1 MEKLRF
7 LDKRYNQN
15 ERNNFWFWWKE
26 QIEIFGQ
33 MTEYYYLNV
42 SLSAMNPLYGEQM
55 DLSYGTGQPMVLLL
69 NLNNDSYLLSK
80 FGIIADSDMT
90 GVIHPAHFTKIY
102 GLSSQPKMGD
112 LIKLTEFGIDRLNYP
127 VRGPMVYEITE
138 VIDEFQLNAI
148 AGHYVWFFKAKR
160 YDYSYEEGS
169 PGGGLGHNP
178 PDDNDA
184 LEQKAEENFNYPE
197 DNPCSNTSVYGDY

>member
-1 MEKLRF
+1 
-7 LDKRYNQN
+7 
-15 ERNNFWFWWKE
+15 
-26 QIEIFGQ
+26 